1 MKSKIYSLLLFFGLI
16 GAGCSDFTEIDPKGK
31 NTLNRMEDLDLVLNY
46 TYSLSVSEVCYFV
59 NDEFPGFTNIP
70 TLINQN
76 IKTL

>member
-46 TYSLSVSEVCYFV
+46 TYSL
-59 NDEFPGFTNIP
+59 
-70 TLINQN
+70 
-76 IKTL
+76 